1 MLDADISINGEVTVI
16 NAIEL
21 LMRFLYKKYE
31 KRVILLVDEY
41 DTPFMSAYAGKYSEQ
56 VKDLLTGMFSS
67 ALKDNEYLY
76 KGVLTGIQRI
86 AKENLFFRIKQF
98 RSMQYTG

>member
-41 DTPFMSAYAGKYSEQ
+41 DTPCMSAYAGKYSEQ

-67 ALKDNEYLY
+67 TIKDNEYLY
-76 KGVLTGIQRI
+76 KGVLTGI
-86 AKENLFFRIKQF
+86 
-98 RSMQYTG
+98 